1 MRLHFNVPSGRAN
14 NILAFSRFMVL
25 PLAGSEVPCGHVTLV
40 AAMHL
45 KKAMVISNSLGV
57 SDYVQD
63 GVNSL
68 VVPVGD
74 ATALACSIREL
85 WNDPRR
91 SERMGAAGARVRRGV
106 LH

>member
-1 MRLHFNVPSGRAN
+1 
-14 NILAFSRFMVL
+14 MVL

-74 ATALACSIREL
+74 ATALACSISEL

-91 SERMGAAGARVRRGV
+91 SERMGAAGQEFAAVYCTEDQIVNHLRQV
-106 LH
+106 LLDYGLPV